1 MRKDNTVGL
10 QQSFIGAQV
19 RPLLEGRRRVASGD
33 ADVDQFGLAVGM
45 FAEAA
50 DIAGIVLVDLF
61 VLPGLDANVL

>member
-1 MRKDNTVGL
+1 
-10 QQSFIGAQV
+10 V

-61 VLPGLDANVL
+61 VLPSLDANVL